1 MSTESGTP
9 TMLGDIEQIS
19 ENQMILNMG
28 PQHPSTH
35 GVMRLLIEVDGETV
49 TKCTPDVGYLH
60 RGVEK
65 LIETHDYRGGITLTD
80 RMDYTAGPSNNMG
93 YLMAI
98 EKLMGIENEIPL
110 RAKLLRTAVAEL
122 SRLASH
128 HIWIGTHAFDIGAM
142 SAFLWSIREREKILY
157 LFEQACGARLTT
169 SFMRVG
175 GTGPH
180 DVGESWI
187 DNVDTFLDEYT
198 LDEINAL
205 LTRNEIFEV
214 RTRGVGIITTEQAL
228 SYGLTGPSLR
238 GSGVDWDLRK
248 ARPYAAYDLIDFEI
262 PVFPEGDVYAR
273 YLVRLNE
280 MYQATR
286 IVRQCM
292 ERLRNLP
299 PEAPS
304 NADRPDMVP
313 PDLARVP
320 LDMEAMINHFK
331 LVMHGIQPPP
341 GEAYF
346 AVEAPKGE
354 LGYYFVSDGS
364 GMPYRCHVRS
374 PSFVNLGILEDTAV
388 GTLIADTVALIGSI
402 DIVLGEVDR

>member
-1 MSTESGTP
+1 MSTDSGTP
-9 TMLGDIEQIS
+9 MMLGDIEQIS
-19 ENQMILNMG
+19 ENQMVLNMG

-65 LIETHDYRGGITLTD
+65 LLETHDYRGGITLTD

-98 EKLMGIENEIPL
+98 EKLMGIQNEIPM

-128 HIWIGTHAFDIGAM
+128 HIWIGTHAFDMGAM

-180 DVGESWI
+180 DVGEGWI
-187 DNVDTFLDEYT
+187 DNVDAFLNEYT

-214 RTRGVGIITTEQAL
+214 RTRGVGVITTEQAL

-238 GSGVDWDLRK
+238 ASGVDWDLRK
-248 ARPYAAYDLIDFEI
+248 AQPYAAYDLIDFEI

-280 MYQATR
+280 MYEAVK

-292 ERLRNLP
+292 ERLRALP

-320 LDMEAMINHFK
+320 FDMEAMINHFK

-374 PSFVNLGILEDTAV
+374 PSFVNLAVLEDTAV

>member
-1 MSTESGTP
+1 MSVETGTAS
-9 TMLGDIEQIS
+9 MFGDIEQVS
-19 ENQMILNMG
+19 ENQMVLNMG

-98 EKLMGIENEIPL
+98 EKLMGMEDEIPV

-128 HIWIGTHAFDIGAM
+128 HIWIGTHALDIGAM
-142 SAFLWSIREREKILY
+142 SAFLWSLREREKILY

-180 DVGESWI
+180 DVPESWVE
-187 DNVDTFLDEYT
+187 NVDAFLDSYT
-198 LDEINAL
+198 LDELNSL
-205 LTRNEIFEV
+205 LTGNEIFQS
-214 RTRGVGIITTEQAL
+214 RTRGVGVIPAEQAL

-248 ARPYAAYDLIDFEI
+248 ARPYAAYDLCDFEI

-292 ERLRNLP
+292 EHLRDLP
-299 PEAPS
+299 ADAPS
-304 NADRPDMVP
+304 NADRPDLVP
-313 PDLARVP
+313 PDVGRVP
-320 LDMEAMINHFK
+320 FDMEAMINHFK
-331 LVMHGIQPPP
+331 LVMHGVQPPV

-346 AVEAPKGE
+346 GIEGPKGE

-374 PSFVNLGILEDTAV
+374 PSFVNLGVMEDAAV
-388 GTLIADTVALIGSI
+388 GGLIADTVALIGSI

>member
-1 MSTESGTP
+1 MTIDAGKTGLPVDVEHVGENR
-9 TMLGDIEQIS
+9 ML
-19 ENQMILNMG
+19 LNMG

-35 GVMRLLIEVDGETV
+35 GVLRLLIELDGEV
-49 TKCTPDVGYLH
+49 VRACEADMGYLH

-98 EKLMGIENEIPL
+98 EKLMGVTDDIPL
-110 RAKLLRTAVAEL
+110 RARYLRTAVAEL

-128 HIWIGTHAFDIGAM
+128 HIWIGTHALDIGAM
-142 SAFLWSIREREKILY
+142 SAFLYSLREREKILH
-157 LFEQACGARLTT
+157 LFEQACGARMTT

-180 DVGESWI
+180 DIGDQWL
-187 DNVDTFLDEYT
+187 DNVADFLDGYT
-198 LDEINAL
+198 LHEIDEL
-205 LTRNEIFEV
+205 VTENEIFME
-214 RTRGVGIITTEQAL
+214 RTRDVGVVTKEQCF
-228 SYGLTGPSLR
+228 SFGLTGPLLR
-238 GSGVDWDLRK
+238 GSGVAWDLRNTP
-248 ARPYAAYDLIDFEI
+248 PYAAYDLVDFEV
-262 PVFPEGDVYAR
+262 PVFSEGDVYAR

-280 MYQATR
+280 MYQSCR
-286 IVRQCM
+286 IIQQCVDAI
-292 ERLRNLP
+292 RDLP
-299 PEAPS
+299 LDSAS
-304 NADRPDMVP
+304 NIDRPEIVP
-313 PDLARVP
+313 PDISRVP
-320 LDMEAMINHFK
+320 VDMEAMINHFK
-331 LVMHGIQPPP
+331 LVMHGVQPEP

-346 AVEAPKGE
+346 GIENPKGE

-374 PSFVNLGILEDTAV
+374 PSFVNLSIIEEISV
-388 GTLIADTVALIGSI
+388 GTLIADVVAIIGSV